1 LRDERKFDSISALTE
16 QIGRDIEATR
26 EYFADRKT

>member
-1 LRDERKFDSISALTE
+1 VRDEMTFPSMMELTA

-26 EYFADRKT
+26 AYFGRR